1 MRILFLTTTCLL
13 WFLAGTGTVQDY
25 PWCSNMD
32 EVFAEVEAGHLV
44 LHHENATYNCCPDS
58 FTFTVTIS
66 NDSLYVT
73 EREILTTPCS
83 CMCCFNLA
91 VAVEGLSQGEWQ
103 VVYRW
108 YDDEPWGWR
117 DWHLAVTVNDPG
129 SPGPVLVARSEASG
143 CLDPSGTPED
153 INIPATRSWLRQ
165 NAPNPFNPRTTI
177 AFEIP
182 GQTAVSLI
190 VFDVS
195 GRVVRVLIDN
205 EIIEQGRHEVGWNGR
220 DDSGRQLASGAYFYR
235 LDAGGFSETKRMLLV
250 K

>member
-1 MRILFLTTTCLL
+1 MRILLLTTICLL
-13 WFLAGTGTVQDY
+13 WLLAGTGTAEDY
-25 PWCSNMD
+25 PWCSRMD
-32 EVFAEVEAGHLV
+32 DVFPELEGGNLV

-73 EREILTTPCS
+73 EREILTTPCD
-83 CMCCFNLA
+83 CMCCFNLSST
-91 VAVEGLSQGEWQ
+91 VEGLSPGEWQ

-117 DWHLAVTVNDPG
+117 DWYLTVTVSGQGQPG
-129 SPGPVLVARSEASG
+129 SVQIGRSEASG

-153 INIPATRSWLRQ
+153 INLPVTGIGLLQ
-165 NAPNPFNPRTTI
+165 NAPNPFNPQTTI

-182 GQTAVSLI
+182 EQAAVSLQ

-195 GRVVRVLIDN
+195 GRLVRVLIDN
-205 EIIEQGRHEVGWNGR
+205 EIVAGGRQETVWNGR
-220 DDSGRQLASGAYFYR
+220 DDTGRNVATGVYFYR
-235 LDAGGFSETKRMLLV
+235 LETGQWSKMKRMALI

>member
-1 MRILFLTTTCLL
+1 MRILLLITICSL
-13 WFLAGTGTVQDY
+13 WFFAGIGTAQDY
-25 PWCSNMD
+25 PWCSRMD
-32 EVFAEVEAGHLV
+32 DVFAEFEGGNLI

-73 EREILTTPCS
+73 EREILTDPCD
-83 CMCCFNLA
+83 CMCCYNLSS
-91 VAVEGLSQGEWQ
+91 AVEGLSQGEWQ

-117 DWHLAVTVNDPG
+117 DWHLTVTVSG
-129 SPGPVLVARSEASG
+129 QGPPEPVQIGRLEASG

-153 INIPATRSWLRQ
+153 IYLPVTVIWLLQ
-165 NAPNPFNPRTTI
+165 NAPNPFNPQTTI
-177 AFEIP
+177 TFEIP
-182 GQTAVSLI
+182 GQAAVSLQ

-195 GRVVRVLIDN
+195 GRLVRLLIDN
-205 EIIEQGRHEVGWNGR
+205 ETVEGGRHETVWNGR
-220 DDSGRQLASGAYFYR
+220 DDTGRNVATGVYFYR
-235 LDAGGFSETKRMLLV
+235 LESGPWSEMKRMALI